1 MGAIYLDLGYAT
13 ARRVVLDII
22 VPYVENP
29 DINFFYD
36 YKSALQEAVQTIQK
50 SLTYTLVDEEGP
62 AHDRRFKVEVMID
75 DIIYG
80 VGIGTSK
87 KEAEQE
93 AAKEA
98 LEKLAVK

>member
-1 MGAIYLDLGYAT
+1 
-13 ARRVVLDII
+13 
-22 VPYVENP
+22 
-29 DINFFYD
+29 
-36 YKSALQEAVQTIQK
+36 
-50 SLTYTLVDEEGP
+50 
-62 AHDRRFKVEVMID
+62 MID